1 MVLDLT
7 LSIENFSIK
16 PQKENM
22 IKVHYKRTSI
32 EYNGLVEYIKKRTYS
47 IRQLHRR

>member
-7 LSIENFSIK
+7 LSIENFSTK
-16 PQKENM
+16 PQKEDM

-32 EYNGLVEYIKKRTYS
+32 DCDALVEHIKKR
-47 IRQLHRR
+47 LHSFS